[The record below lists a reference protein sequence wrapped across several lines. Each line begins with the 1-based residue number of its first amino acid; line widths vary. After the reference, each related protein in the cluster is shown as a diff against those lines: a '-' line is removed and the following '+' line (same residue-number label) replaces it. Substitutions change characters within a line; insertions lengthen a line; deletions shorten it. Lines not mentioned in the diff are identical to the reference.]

1 MIVAISR
8 IRITSGN
15 ADAVAAQYQQ
25 RSQLVEQAPGFLGLE
40 ILRGQ
45 DQPDEFMVCMR
56 WVDRAAFEAYRSSP
70 QFRQAHQNIRTIPG
84 HTHID
89 RATYAVGVFDVIA
102 H

>member
-25 RSQLVEQAPGFLGLE
+25 RSRLVEQAPGFLGIE

-56 WVDRAAFEAYRSSP
+56 WVDRAAFESYKSGA
-70 QFRQAHQNIRTIPG
+70 QFRQAHQNIRTIAG
-84 HTHID
+84 RTRID
-89 RATYAVGVFDVIA
+89 PATYEVGVFDVLE

>member
-25 RSQLVEQAPGFLGLE
+25 RSRLVEQAPGFLGIE

-45 DQPDEFMVCMR
+45 DQRDEFLVCMR
-56 WVDRAAFEAYRSSP
+56 WVDRAAFEAYHGSAL
-70 QFRQAHQNIRTIPG
+70 FRQAHRAIAKIPG
-84 HTHID
+84 PTRID
-89 RATYAVGVFDVIA
+89 RSTYDVGVFDVIE